1 MLRVLTVIDGARHLL
16 LLLIVHLGVDIAA
29 ARQLSEKQR
38 GIGVLSP
45 EPRTVA
51 FVVFVRR
58 GLRFFTACFNSSD
71 FQWQRVIWGHRE
83 VLVRR

>member
-1 MLRVLTVIDGARHLL
+1 MLRVLAVIDRARHLL
-16 LLLIVHLGVDIAA
+16 LLLVVHLGVDVAA

-51 FVVFVRR
+51 IVVFVRR
-58 GLRFFTACFNSSD
+58 GA
-71 FQWQRVIWGHRE
+71 G
-83 VLVRR
+83 VLSRHVSIQVTFSGSW